1 MAGVSDLVS
10 GIIGGVGDAAVKIR
24 TAITGVDPATAGK
37 LQELAAQLEAQ
48 KAQAEASM
56 ANAQA
61 EIDKVEASSANWFVA
76 GWRPAVGWVC
86 ALAFGFEFLILPIAQ
101 WVVQIAGIT
110 TMVDGKSVPMQLFSL
125 DVQDLYPLLMGMLGL
140 GAYRTVEKVKGAQG
154 NH

>member
-1 MAGVSDLVS
+1 MPGVADFVT

-48 KAQAEASM
+48 KAQAEADM
-56 ANAQA
+56 AKAQA
-61 EIDKVEASSANWFVA
+61 AVNQTEAASTNWFVA

-101 WVVQIAGIT
+101 WVVQISGIT
-110 TMVDGKSVPMQLFSL
+110 TVIDGKAVPLTLFHL
-125 DVQDLYPLLMGMLGL
+125 DLTTMMPVLLGMLGL
-140 GAYRTVEKVKGAQG
+140 GAYRTWEKTQG
-154 NH
+154 VQNQH